1 MLVQFLSAQ
10 FIAVTPGVS
19 PISSTEE
26 RDVSHISVAV
36 SVRSLLDVLWS
47 SPAERVARSLTGE
60 DGRQEIVQ

>member
-26 RDVSHISVAV
+26 GDVSHVSVPV
-36 SVRSLLDVLWS
+36 SVRSRLDMLWS
-47 SPAERVARSLTGE
+47 SPPERVARSLTGE
-60 DGRQEIVQ
+60 EGG